1 MTRLIEIASIE
12 SKRANLSLDMP
23 MWYTHGSKGASSMSN
38 KAFEVG
44 DRVRVL
50 ENVFHHGPATID
62 GNTGVVRSVDKDR
75 RRTDPYYIYYVEL
88 SGEDRLTDF
97 EYRELELV
105 ASASDELKVR
115 D

>member
-1 MTRLIEIASIE
+1 MLLIEIASIDREQE
-12 SKRANLSLDMP
+12 SKSVVEHAYVVYSR
-23 MWYTHGSKGASSMSN
+23 HKGASSMSN

-44 DRVRVL
+44 DRVRVI
-50 ENVFHHGPATID
+50 ENAFHHGPATMD

-105 ASASDELKVR
+105 GSASDELKVR

>member
-1 MTRLIEIASIE
+1 
-12 SKRANLSLDMP
+12 
-23 MWYTHGSKGASSMSN
+23 MSN

-44 DRVRVL
+44 DRVRVI
-50 ENVFHHGPATID
+50 ENAFHHGPASMD

-105 ASASDELKVR
+105 VSASDELKVR